1 MSKRQKKHLYRSII
15 ICSFLAVIIVA
26 VTAGILFTVNSNNK
40 DSAANHSSYESA
52 TSTDAV
58 PSSASDNS
66 TYSSDS
72 VSSFVGSSASVSS
85 SVISTVSSL
94 PSNQVGTASNGDTS
108 TEAKHVCYLTFDD
121 GPSKTVTPRILET
134 LDKYNVKATFFV
146 VGTSYL
152 DNLQQIKDAGHSIG
166 LHSDTHKWSIYKNA
180 DAYFDDLQTLSDKV
194 YERIGIRVKMIRFPG
209 GSSNTKSKEYSAGIM
224 TKLTKMVTDKGYIY
238 VDWNV
243 SSGDADK
250 NNVPKDT
257 IVNNVLKGAVKKNGE
272 PYKNIC
278 VLMHDLG
285 TKSTTADALPEIIE
299 GLRAL
304 GYTFEGLNENSPI
317 FHHKVNN

>member
-15 ICSFLAVIIVA
+15 ICSFLAVVIVA

-52 TSTDAV
+52 ASTDAV

-72 VSSFVGSSASVSS
+72 VSSF
-85 SVISTVSSL
+85 
-94 PSNQVGTASNGDTS
+94 GDTS

-146 VGTSYL
+146 VGTAYL
-152 DNLQQIKDAGHSIG
+152 DNLKLINDAGHSIG
-166 LHSDTHKWSIYKNA
+166 LHSDTHEWSIYKNA

-194 YERIGIRVKMIRFPG
+194 YERIGIRVKLIRFPG
-209 GSSNTKSKEYSAGIM
+209 GSSNTKSKKYSAGIM

-250 NNVPKDT
+250 NNVSKDT

>member
-15 ICSFLAVIIVA
+15 ICSFLAVVIVA

-52 TSTDAV
+52 ASTDAV

-72 VSSFVGSSASVSS
+72 VSSF
-85 SVISTVSSL
+85 
-94 PSNQVGTASNGDTS
+94 GDTS

-243 SSGDADK
+243 SSGDASG